1 MKVVLRDTLT
11 TYWRKQIQYNFGQ
24 YLEIYNTGLYEAN
37 IKFQFIQNGIQHDIL
52 GELVNNEYYK
62 VRIPDDFLK
71 NEDEISCFLYLESE
85 TAGET
90 KKIII
95 IDVIGREWF
104 EDEPT
109 EEEISLIGQLIDKVN
124 EFQAKLEDF
133 TLTDEQIE
141 EIVKNVSAEVK
152 KEVNLDN
159 YYTKEEIDKIEQN
172 VWYPMVDE
180 FGNITW
186 SKSPTDETPAPVNI
200 KGEKGDKGDDGKD
213 GQNGLDGKNGIDG
226 KDGQDYILTDE
237 DKAEIESNIES
248 NVKNYVDT
256 YILGGEF

>member
-11 TYWRKQIQYNFGQ
+11 TYWRGKMQYDHGQ
-24 YLEIYNTGLYEAN
+24 YLEIYNAGINEKN
-37 IKFQFIQNGIQHDIL
+37 VMFQFVQGEVQHDIL
-52 GELVNNEYYK
+52 GELIDNEYYS
-62 VRIPDDFLK
+62 VIIPDDFLK
-71 NEDEISCFLYLESE
+71 VEEEIKCFLYVDNGTS
-85 TAGET
+85 GET

-104 EDEPT
+104 ADEPT
-109 EEEISLIGQLIDKVN
+109 EEEISIMGQLIDKVN
-124 EFQAKLEDF
+124 EFQAKLESF

-172 VWYPMVDE
+172 VWYPTIDE

-186 SKSPTDETPAPVNI
+186 SKSTSNEAPVPTNI
-200 KGEKGDKGDDGKD
+200 KGEKGDKGDNGKDGIDGKD
-213 GQNGLDGKNGIDG
+213 GQNGLDG